1 MKIFSHDI
9 GVENYWIRWN
19 KKHKQQSGKLLL
31 TRGRT

>member
-19 KKHKQQSGKLLL
+19 KKHKKQVLRGKKYD
-31 TRGRT
+31 